1 MVEVKRWVLFV
12 CILVVLI
19 FVFLYIVKDF
29 ICEKV
34 YFFLIIIVYCVC
46 LDIVYVM
53 KFDIIFSYVK

>member
-12 CILVVLI
+12 CILVILI
-19 FVFLYIVKDF
+19 FVFLYSVKDF

>member
-29 ICEKV
+29 IYEKV
-34 YFFLIIIVYCVC
+34 IV
-46 LDIVYVM
+46 IVWILFM
-53 KFDIIFSYVK
+53 

>member
-12 CILVVLI
+12 CILVILI
-19 FVFLYIVKDF
+19 FVFLYSVKDF
-29 ICEKV
+29 IYEKV
-34 YFFLIIIVYCVC
+34 YFFLIIIVYCGC

>member
-12 CILVVLI
+12 CILVILI

-29 ICEKV
+29 IYEKV
-34 YFFLIIIVYCVC
+34 YFFLIIIVYCDC